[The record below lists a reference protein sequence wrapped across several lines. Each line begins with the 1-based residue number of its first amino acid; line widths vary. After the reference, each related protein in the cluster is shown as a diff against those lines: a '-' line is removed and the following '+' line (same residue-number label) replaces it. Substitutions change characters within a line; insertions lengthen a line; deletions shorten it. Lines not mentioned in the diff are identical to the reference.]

1 MSSLGDLSNNELV
14 VADDGS
20 IPADQLRRLGVLPGT
35 HLRVVESATGN
46 KIASLAGSLPDL
58 PDLSWEDF
66 ERASALAG
74 QDSAPA

>member
-1 MSSLGDLSNNELV
+1 MRSLGDLSKNELV

-20 IPADQLRRLGVLPGT
+20 IPAEQLRRLGVLPGA
-35 HLRVVESATGN
+35 HVRVVESGSGN
-46 KIASLAGSLPDL
+46 KSASLAGSLPDL
-58 PDLSWEDF
+58 PDLSWQDF